1 MKTQYII
8 VLLLTAFALGTV
20 SLTAQSSSTV
30 ASLEESALKSDPNRF
45 ANMSCIQ
52 QLDQLGNFVKM
63 LCVSPDPA
71 RGGKMRYRTPART
84 ESEVWGDLD
93 RQRTIRPFWN

>member
-1 MKTQYII
+1 MKTPYLIA
-8 VLLLTAFALGTV
+8 LLLTAFALGTV

-30 ASLEESALKSDPNRF
+30 ASLDESALRPDPNRL

-63 LCVSPDPA
+63 LCVSPDPT

-84 ESEVWGDLD
+84 DSEVWGDLD
-93 RQRTIRPFWN
+93 RQRATRPFWN